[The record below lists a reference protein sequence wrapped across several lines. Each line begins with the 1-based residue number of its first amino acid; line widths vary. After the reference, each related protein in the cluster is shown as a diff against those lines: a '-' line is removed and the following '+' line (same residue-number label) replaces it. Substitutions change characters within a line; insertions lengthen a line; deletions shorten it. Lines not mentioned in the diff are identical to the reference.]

1 MNLHNFLL
9 GGMVCSAPL
18 SSNEPQK
25 KNSKLV
31 VYKPL
36 NFYWAQTL
44 CTMYE
49 ISC

>member
-1 MNLHNFLL
+1 MNLQNFLL
-9 GGMVCSAPL
+9 GGMVCSVPL
-18 SSNEPQK
+18 SSNGPQ

-31 VYKPL
+31 VYKPF
-36 NFYWAQTL
+36 NFYWAQAL